1 MAPSSRFDAAARVLG
16 TRIDREGRFAFEA
29 VAAGPFRVEILAEG
43 HPPWRSGILSLSP
56 GGDSDQGDVV
66 VP

>member
-1 MAPSSRFDAAARVLG
+1 MAPSPRFDAAARVLG
-16 TRIDREGRFAFEA
+16 TRSDREGRFTFEA

-56 GGDSDQGDVV
+56 GGDSDQGNVV